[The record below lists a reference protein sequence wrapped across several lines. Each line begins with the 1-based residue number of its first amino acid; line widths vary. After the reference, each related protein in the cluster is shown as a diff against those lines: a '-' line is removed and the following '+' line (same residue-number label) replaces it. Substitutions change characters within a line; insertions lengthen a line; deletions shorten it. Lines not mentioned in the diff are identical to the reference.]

1 MFRTFSPL
9 TVSVALAAAAG
20 VACAA
25 DGGASPP
32 TLATVQASVAAPLV
46 AQRVREEL
54 HQVLVRLATA
64 GTLGAHPEQIAL
76 TIDEPPQRAIN
87 LGLLVD
93 ATSANNAR
101 NGLRVLGATPGST
114 AEHLGVHPGDVVVAV
129 NGQSLRDLGAD
140 DNGRALAASALKSSV
155 EELPD
160 GAPLQLDVV
169 RGGDHLALNAPL
181 QSVTLPALR
190 LALGN
195 AGRAATQDSSAQS
208 NGGNGCGR
216 INMMDLAP
224 RQQSLYGATILLVDG
239 VTPGPQNARTHR
251 LDAGVHQLLVSERIP
266 TKVMGLGEI
275 ASLRNNKPKS
285 LTVTIAPNTTIMVAA
300 RFNRDRA
307 TRINDGSYWDPIVWK
322 ETAESCP

>member
-9 TVSVALAAAAG
+9 TVAVALAAAAG

-25 DGGASPP
+25 DGGASTP

-54 HQVLVRLATA
+54 HQVLVRLATS

-76 TIDEPPQRAIN
+76 TIDEPAQRAIN

-140 DNGRALAASALKSSV
+140 DNGRALAAGTLKSSV
-155 EELPD
+155 DALPD
-160 GAPLQLDVV
+160 GAPLRLDVM
-169 RGGDHLALNAPL
+169 RGGDRLALNAPL

-195 AGRAATQDSSAQS
+195 AGSAATEAASAQS
-208 NGGNGCGR
+208 NAAGGCGR

-224 RQQSLYGATILLVDG
+224 RQQSLYGATILMVDG

-251 LDAGVHQLLVSERIP
+251 LDAGVHQLLVAERIP
-266 TKVMGLGEI
+266 TNVMGLGEI
-275 ASLRNNKPKS
+275 ASLRNSKPKS

-307 TRINDGSYWDPIVWK
+307 TRINDGGYWDPVVWK
-322 ETAESCP
+322 ETPESCP